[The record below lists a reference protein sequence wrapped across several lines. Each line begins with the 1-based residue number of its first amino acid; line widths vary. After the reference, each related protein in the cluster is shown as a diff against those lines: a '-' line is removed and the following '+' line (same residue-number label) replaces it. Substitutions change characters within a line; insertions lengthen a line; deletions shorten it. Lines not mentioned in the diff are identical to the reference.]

1 MSSLQSKIMTSIL
14 KLSGIKSSISKKF
27 ESGRFHEGDMNEPP
41 KSLGS
46 KLSITK
52 TQVNHRNV
60 FTLSTINE
68 GTKTK
73 VLFLHGG
80 AYIQGFA
87 RIHWDFFRSLIKETG
102 CTVIAPDYPL
112 APEFTFKDSF
122 EMLKPIYKDLISNG
136 GSENLILMGDSS
148 GGGFALALAQQI
160 KAEGIPLPKRII
172 LLSPWLDI
180 TMGNPELR
188 IIEPNDPVLEIKGL
202 IKAGKAYA
210 GDEDPHHYL
219 LSPINGEL
227 GGLPR
232 ISIFTSTRD
241 ILVADARR
249 FKRISKEKGIIID
262 YFEYE
267 EMVHDWILLY
277 LPESKQAI
285 RQIAELVLKDTE

>member
-14 KLSGIKSSISKKF
+14 KISGIKNSISKSF

-41 KSLGS
+41 KFFSS

-52 TQVNHRNV
+52 TQVNQRNV
-60 FTLSTINE
+60 FTISPKTK
-68 GTKTK
+68 GTNTK
-73 VLFLHGG
+73 VLYLHGG

-87 RIHWDFFRSLIKETG
+87 RIHWDFFKSLIKETG

-112 APEFTFKDSF
+112 APELTFKDSF
-122 EMLKPIYKDLISNG
+122 EMLGPIYKELITSV
-136 GSENLILMGDSS
+136 GSDNLILMGDSS
-148 GGGFALALAQQI
+148 GGGFALALAQLM
-160 KAEGIPLPKRII
+160 KTEGIPLPKRII

-180 TMGNPELR
+180 TMENPELR
-188 IIEPNDPVLEIKGL
+188 IIEPSDPVLEIKGL

-210 GDEDPHHYL
+210 GDEDPHLYL
-219 LSPINGEL
+219 LSPINGDLE
-227 GGLPR
+227 GLPR
-232 ISIFTSTRD
+232 ISLFTSTRD
-241 ILVADARR
+241 ILVADARK
-249 FKRISKEKGIIID
+249 FKKITEEKGIGIN

-285 RQIAELVLKDTE
+285 KQIAELVLKDPE